1 MPISVSAHIIVSRF
15 VQKRQLYRRDHA
27 LEEISHSKKNGTM
40 YPRRY
45 EKYLSKWTEIDRE
58 NSLRSSPR

>member
-1 MPISVSAHIIVSRF
+1 MPISVSSHIIVSLF
-15 VQKRQLYRRDHA
+15 KRDNYIGEISA